1 MKRYLVKI
9 PHLYVDDKSV
19 WVEGEVRAKSWQAA
33 EEMAEHLGYELI
45 GPLLSD
51 SDVEVVEAMID
62 ATNSTVN

>member
-1 MKRYLVKI
+1 MKRYLVNV
-9 PHLYVDDKSV
+9 PWLHLDDKTV
-19 WVEGEVRAKSWQAA
+19 WVAGEIRAKSWQAA